1 MLPRQTNST
10 PITFFSSCI
19 LTALL
24 LACAPDGTAA
34 DPDDVCT
41 APRLAARLPDVL
53 AEASG
58 VAISRQF
65 DGVLWV
71 INDTEPVARVFAID
85 TAGIVLNE
93 VRVRDARNLDW
104 EDVAVGACA
113 AGHCLYI
120 AEIGDNLHD
129 RETVGFYRV
138 PEPDPGDSVTAPA
151 EWFPFRYPTGPQDAE
166 ALFVAPDE
174 TVYVISKGRNR
185 PVTLYRYPPPLRED
199 QTLELELLQE
209 LSEGIVQLP
218 DMVTGAGITPD
229 GIVVAVRTYAWL
241 RLYRLDGNALE
252 PLLEAPGI
260 DLAPLAE
267 PQGEGTDIRRDG
279 WIVLTGERGLDAQP
293 APLGTLHCRLD
304 SLAPRPN
311 S

>member
-1 MLPRQTNST
+1 MLAT
-10 PITFFSSCI
+10 
-19 LTALL
+19 LL
-24 LACAPDGTAA
+24 LACAPDRTAA
-34 DPDDVCT
+34 DPDEVCT
-41 APRLAARLPDVL
+41 EPRVAARLPDIL
-53 AEASG
+53 DEASG

-85 TAGIVLNE
+85 TAGIVIDE
-93 VRVRDARNLDW
+93 MRVRDARNVDW
-104 EDVAVGACA
+104 EDVAVGECS

-129 RETVGFYRV
+129 RQTVGFYRV
-138 PEPDPGDSVTAPA
+138 PEPAPGDSITAAA

-185 PVTLYRYPPPLRED
+185 PVTLYRYPPPLRAGE
-199 QTLELELLQE
+199 TVELELLQE

-229 GIVVAVRTYAWL
+229 GGVVAVRTYAWL
-241 RLYRLDGNALE
+241 RLYRLTGHELE
-252 PLLEAPGI
+252 PLLDLPGI

-267 PQGEGTDIRRDG
+267 PQGEGTDIRQDG
-279 WIVLTGERGLDAQP
+279 WIVLTGERGLDTLP
-293 APLGTLHCRLD
+293 APLGTLYCRLD
-304 SLAPRPN
+304 SLLPPAEVPK
-311 S
+311 